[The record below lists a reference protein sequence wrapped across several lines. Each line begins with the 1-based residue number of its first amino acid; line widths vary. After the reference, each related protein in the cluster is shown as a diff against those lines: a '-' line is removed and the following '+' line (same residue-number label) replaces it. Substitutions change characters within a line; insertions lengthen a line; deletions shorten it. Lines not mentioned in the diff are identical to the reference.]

1 MELKREKIT
10 ASLKSCVM
18 RRIVTLLFTKYY
30 LVHQMEVKMGKS
42 YSTCMRV
49 DKWHMH
55 KGLVGKTEGT
65 SMLGRP
71 RLILKKNIKMDFN
84 Q

>member
-1 MELKREKIT
+1 
-10 ASLKSCVM
+10 
-18 RRIVTLLFTKYY
+18 
-30 LVHQMEVKMGKS
+30 MGKS